1 MTVCVQT
8 MSKIR
13 LTEIV
18 NCPDNFSHS
27 YGLILVGAGLV
38 SDKISTKV
46 PVPGH
51 QDSGAPTFFGG
62 VSCYCSAQSYTL
74 SMFCVVH
81 KDRK

>member
-1 MTVCVQT
+1 MLFFDHSQRAVGGLCMTVCVQT

-38 SDKISTKV
+38 SDKIST
-46 PVPGH
+46 
-51 QDSGAPTFFGG
+51 F
-62 VSCYCSAQSYTL
+62 L
-74 SMFCVVH
+74 
-81 KDRK
+81 R